1 MKEKFSKKEII
12 GIVVLILIQTVV
24 FVIAGMNKQYIHMDE
39 AYSLGLAS
47 YDKVEIQ
54 DNEDFYNEWHNKEY
68 YEDYLTVNDDEIGKY
83 DQVYE
88 NQKNDVHPPLYYLIL
103 RFAMGFHLN
112 SYSQWPGVIVNI
124 IIYAFIS
131 IFTYLIMRKLFENK
145 NNANKKA
152 LGITLLASLTL
163 ASIASV
169 LYIRMYALATLNIV
183 IVTYLHMLLLD
194 SDKSNYKLLFF
205 IGISALVGSLTH
217 YYYLFYLAML
227 FIMFAIK
234 YIKEKRY
241 KELVCYILTMCIAGV
256 ASLLI
261 FPYSIQ
267 HMFFGY
273 RGQGAIS
280 NLTNISKF
288 ISNIGTYIGII
299 NLYVFNNLLF
309 IAIILIIGIII
320 CKKRNKLKIIEEKSK
335 YAKYIALPTLFY
347 FVLVAISSPWIELRY
362 VMPICGMIFILAI
375 YFVVELL
382 RNVVEESNLDKV
394 IIGIAIILLIMPII
408 SNSIIGRITN
418 KFVLEPETM
427 YSTKKD
433 IVERMKNESDVP
445 TLFMFNSSCNRFL
458 DDILLF
464 SIVDESY
471 VAKDIECTEENIL
484 NIMNGKDLSKGIFVF
499 INEGQDND
507 NMLENMKNI
516 LGLEEVTWI
525 KGLNACNVYYIK

>member
-1 MKEKFSKKEII
+1 MKEKFSKKEVIAII
-12 GIVVLILIQTVV
+12 VLILIQTIV

-68 YEDYLTVNDDEIGKY
+68 YEDYLTVNDDEVGKY
-83 DQVYE
+83 NQVYE

-103 RFAMGFHLN
+103 RFALGFNLN
-112 SYSQWPGVIVNI
+112 NYSVWPGIIINI
-124 IIYAFIS
+124 IIYAGIA
-131 IFTYLIMRKLFENK
+131 IFTYLIMKKLFENK

-152 LGITLLASLTL
+152 FVITLLSSLTL
-163 ASIASV
+163 VSITNV

-194 SDKSNYKLLFF
+194 TDKSNYRLLFF
-205 IGISALVGSLTH
+205 IGMSALVGSLTH

-241 KELVCYILTMCIAGV
+241 KELVSYIVTMCIAGV

-261 FPYSIQ
+261 FPYSLQ

-288 ISNIGTYIGII
+288 IEDIGKYIGII

-309 IAIILIIGIII
+309 IALIPIIGIII
-320 CKKRNKLKIIEEKSK
+320 CKKRNKLKIIEENSK

-347 FVLVAISSPWIELRY
+347 FVLVAISSPWLELRY
-362 VMPICGMIFILAI
+362 VMPICGMIFILAL

-382 RNVVEESNLDKV
+382 RNIVEENNIDKV
-394 IIGIAIILLIMPII
+394 IIAIAIALIIMPII
-408 SNSIIGRITN
+408 SNCIISKVTDN
-418 KFVLEPETM
+418 FVLEPETV
-427 YSTKKD
+427 YSSKKN
-433 IVERMKNESDVP
+433 IVERMEKESDVP
-445 TLFMFNSSCNRFL
+445 ILFVFNSNCNRFL
-458 DDILLF
+458 DDIVLF
-464 SIVDESY
+464 AIVNESY
-471 VAKDIECTEENIL
+471 VAKDIECTEEDVL

-499 INEGQDND
+499 INEGQNND
-507 NMLENMKNI
+507 EILTNIHNALE
-516 LGLEEVTWI
+516 LERTDWI
-525 KGLNACNVYYIK
+525 ERLNACDVYYMK